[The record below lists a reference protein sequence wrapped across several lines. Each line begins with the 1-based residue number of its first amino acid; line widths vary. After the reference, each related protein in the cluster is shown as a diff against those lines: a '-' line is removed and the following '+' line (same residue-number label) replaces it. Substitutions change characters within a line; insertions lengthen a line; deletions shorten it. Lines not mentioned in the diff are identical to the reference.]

1 MRLGT
6 RLDIV
11 GSSPRVSGACQDG
24 AREFTGRRR
33 SLVKRLSGVAERLAG
48 SREVI
53 ANLSPEMVEALC
65 VGVDGIMVVR
75 AIVPLTK
82 GGIFLHSK
90 RGDVHVSLS
99 PINDPSLTSILPLEG
114 LDLLAVTGRGSE
126 VFIREFF
133 NNHDPLLG
141 EVMEVVRDI
150 GVPHQKPRRVQRD
163 VALQEKLIPGDKDV
177 GMECHSR
184 EKA

>member
-1 MRLGT
+1 MMRLGT

-24 AREFTGRRR
+24 AREFTERRQ

-48 SREVI
+48 SWEG
-53 ANLSPEMVEALC
+53 LEKDF

-82 GGIFLHSK
+82 GGIFLHSE

-99 PINDPSLTSILPLEG
+99 PVNDPSLTSILPLEG
-114 LDLLAVTGRGSE
+114 LDLLAITGRGSE
-126 VFIREFF
+126 VFIREYV

-141 EVMEVVRDI
+141 EVMEVARDL
-150 GVPHQKPRRVQRD
+150 GVLQQKPRRV
-163 VALQEKLIPGDKDV
+163 
-177 GMECHSR
+177 
-184 EKA
+184 